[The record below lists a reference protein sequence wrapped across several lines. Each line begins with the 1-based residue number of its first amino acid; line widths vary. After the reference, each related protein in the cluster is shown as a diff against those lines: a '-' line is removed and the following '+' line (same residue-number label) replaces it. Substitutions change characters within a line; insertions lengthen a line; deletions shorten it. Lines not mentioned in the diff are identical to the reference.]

1 MALCDHPESRRRRKQ
16 PLPSPLQAAAL
27 FVAPFLIAVATAAPQ
42 PVSAQAHGLNNP
54 FTATLAKAAA
64 RRAADREAPP
74 APCPAVPPPV
84 LDLEATSY
92 YSDARATIIDPDRLA
107 RNRAQVK
114 PLNDFMALIA
124 DQTTQA
130 LSSTGAQR
138 AEASACVITLL
149 DGWASRN
156 ALSGRFNAQGASHRR
171 WVINAIAIDFL
182 AVTAAGDPD
191 AAATA
196 RVRQW
201 FGRIGR
207 EIVSSIGRIQN
218 NHLYWAAAA
227 AASTGVASGDR
238 QLLSWATLQMREGLS
253 EVTEQGALPR
263 EIARGARALNY
274 HIFAIEP
281 LLQVIILA
289 RANGWE
295 PSPQDVEALHRLSG
309 LIARNLSATDEF
321 GALAGVPQKWDGMTD
336 FAVSWAALMATALPP
351 ADCALAKLAA
361 ERPTLKSAYLGGNIR
376 LLYPVRLP
384 PSCAP

>member
-1 MALCDHPESRRRRKQ
+1 MALCDAPETRQ
-16 PLPSPLQAAAL
+16 PRERPRLGPIQAAAL
-27 FVAPFLIAVATAAPQ
+27 AIAPFLIAVATAAPQ

-54 FTATLAKAAA
+54 FTATLAKPAAS
-64 RRAADREAPP
+64 RAAEREALP

-84 LDLEATSY
+84 FDLEATSY
-92 YSDARATIIDPDRLA
+92 YSDARATVIDPDRLA

-124 DQTTQA
+124 DQTTLA

-138 AEASACVITLL
+138 AEASACVVTLL

-182 AVTAAGDPD
+182 AVTVGGDPD
-191 AAATA
+191 PAATA
-196 RVRQW
+196 RIRQW
-201 FGRIGR
+201 FGRMGR

-238 QLLSWATLQMREGLS
+238 QLLSWAIQQTREGLS

-295 PSPQDVEALHRLSG
+295 PSAQDAEALRRLSG
-309 LIARNLSATDEF
+309 LIGRNLSANDEL
-321 GALAGVPQKWDGMTD
+321 GALAGAPQKWDGMTD
-336 FAVSWAALMATALPP
+336 FAVSWAALLAAAMPP
-351 ADCALAKLAA
+351 ADCALTKLAA